1 MLKGKDMLSI
11 HDLSVDDFEEILALA
26 AELKAM
32 QKAGVKHHIL
42 EGKTLGMIFE
52 KSSTRTRVSFETGM
66 YQLGGQALFL
76 SNRDLQLGRGEPIK
90 DTARVLSRYL
100 DGIMIRTYGHDR
112 AQELAQWA
120 EIPVIN
126 ALTDLLHPCQVLTD
140 MLTIREHKGK
150 NLKDLKMVYVGDGNN
165 MTNSFLYGAAKVG
178 MTFVAATPE
187 DYRPDAEVYK
197 NALEDAKETGADIS
211 LMANPIEAVKDAD
224 IVVTDTWASMGQEA
238 EHDARKKI
246 FAPYQVNKEL
256 LTKADKRVIVMHC
269 LPAYRSEEITEDV
282 FEENADVIFD
292 EAENRLHTQKAI
304 MALTMGD

>member
-1 MLKGKDMLSI
+1 MLSI

-76 SNRDLQLGRGEPIK
+76 PNRDLQLGRGEPIK

-269 LPAYRSEEITEDV
+269 LPAYRGEEITEDV

>member
-11 HDLSVDDFEEILALA
+11 HDLSVDEVQEILALA
-26 AELKAM
+26 KELKAK
-32 QKAGVKHHIL
+32 QKAGVPHKIL

-76 SNRDLQLGRGEPIK
+76 SNRDLQLGRGEPIR

-100 DGIMIRTYGHDR
+100 DGIMIRTFGHDR
-112 AQELAQWA
+112 VEELAKWA
-120 EIPVIN
+120 DIPVIN

-140 MLTIREHKGK
+140 LLTIEEYKGK
-150 NLKDLKMVYVGDGNN
+150 NLKGLKMAYVGDGNN
-165 MTNSFLYGAAKVG
+165 MTNSFLYGCAKVG

-187 DYRPDAEVYK
+187 DYRPDATVFK
-197 NALEDAKETGADIS
+197 NALEDAKETGAS
-211 LMANPIEAVKDAD
+211 LSLVTDPHEAVKDAD

-238 EHDARKKI
+238 EHEARKKI

-256 LTKADKRVIVMHC
+256 REGADKRVIVMHC
-269 LPAYRSEEITEDV
+269 LPAYRGEEITEEV
-282 FEENADVIFD
+282 LEANADVIFD

-304 MALTMGD
+304 MALTMAD